1 MNNMDY
7 LWIFDKV
14 WDLVAM
20 AHGRML
26 VEFCPI
32 KESFA
37 APAALECPEIEEN
50 DIMIFCHIFISYPTH
65 LVCLRRCVFICES
78 PCVV

>member
-26 VEFCPI
+26 VEFCPVQ
-32 KESFA
+32 ESLST
-37 APAALECPEIEEN
+37 PTALEGPEIEEIDN
-50 DIMIFCHIFISYPTH
+50 ILSHFHQLSNSLGVFAQMCVH
-65 LVCLRRCVFICES
+65 L
-78 PCVV
+78 